1 MSIVSRHSRQL
12 SKGSLDISTLQ
23 DSTALTSALQFQ
35 QVASVLRVPDVWRW
49 PCTWSTRKTYM
60 FRISTIDTQRE
71 RRLVVEG
78 TLVSPWVAELR
89 TTWSSA
95 GNSLEGRT
103 LVIDLRNATT
113 IDREGEDAILELMQ
127 EGAKFYCSG
136 VLTKHVL
143 KQAAHRCHTSLGNVL
158 NRKRLGT
165 KEE

>member
-1 MSIVSRHSRQL
+1 MSIVSRHSRQM

-23 DSTALTSALQFQ
+23 DSMALTSALQFQ
-35 QVASVLRVPDVWRW
+35 QVASVSRVPDVWRW
-49 PCTWSTRKTYM
+49 PCNWSMRKTYM

-113 IDREGEDAILELMQ
+113 IDREGEAPILELMQ
-127 EGAKFYCSG
+127 EGAKFCCSG
-136 VLTKHVL
+136 VLTKYVL
-143 KQAAHRCHTSLGNVL
+143 KQAAHRCNTRLGSGL
-158 NRKRLGT
+158 NRKRSGD
-165 KEE
+165 KE